1 MSVVT
6 IDKRLVGEDFMGLP
20 FLDKFQLN
28 FGRVLKRMNDEQFFE
43 FCRSNPELRIE
54 MNRKGEIIVMPPT
67 FSETGGKNFN
77 LVAEFAIWAR
87 KDGTGKGFDSSTGF
101 VLPNGA
107 IRSPDL
113 SWIKLE
119 KWNALTKERR
129 AKFAHVCPDFVIE
142 LRSESDSLKKLQAK
156 MNEYIENGAT
166 LGWLIDAGA
175 KKRVYVYRPNAEV
188 KMLENPESVSG
199 EPLLKGFTLS
209 LKEIWE

>member
-43 FCRSNPELRIE
+43 FCRNNPELRIE

-77 LVAEFAIWAR
+77 LAIEFGIWAR
-87 KDGTGKGFDSSTGF
+87 KDATGKGFDSSTGF
-101 VLPNGA
+101 ILPNGA

-113 SWIKLE
+113 SWIKL
-119 KWNALTKERR
+119 KNWNALSAQQRS
-129 AKFAHVCPDFVIE
+129 KFAHVCPDFVVE

-156 MNEYIENGAT
+156 MSEYIENGAS
-166 LGWLIDAGA
+166 LGWLIDST
-175 KKRVYVYRPNAEV
+175 KRRVYIYRPNSAVEI
-188 KMLENPESVSG
+188 LQNPETVSG
-199 EPLLKGFTLS
+199 EPSLKDFTLN
-209 LKEIWE
+209 LKEIWD